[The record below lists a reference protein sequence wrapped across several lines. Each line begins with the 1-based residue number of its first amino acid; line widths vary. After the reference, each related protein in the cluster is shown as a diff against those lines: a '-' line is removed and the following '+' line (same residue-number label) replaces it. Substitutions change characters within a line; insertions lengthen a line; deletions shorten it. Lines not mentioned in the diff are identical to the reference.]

1 MYPQKLFLKADD
13 DYVWPDLDWDIAPC
27 NTAFVCFHDPAF
39 LAQYTQTAIDFMEH
53 CSQADDPANLHGI
66 CGTANDFHVRQA
78 DRTPIHELDNLA
90 HLFGNRQTDFTHT
103 WGFKQQ
109 MRDNP
114 PPPEQFCKRCAVRL
128 VLDFPESLET
138 LQKIPELAKYL

>member
-1 MYPQKLFLKADD
+1 MEHCTKADD
-13 DYVWPDLDWDIAPC
+13 PLIYMVFAEQRMISMC
-27 NTAFVCFHDPAF
+27 
-39 LAQYTQTAIDFMEH
+39 AQKT
-53 CSQADDPANLHGI
+53 G
-66 CGTANDFHVRQA
+66 
-78 DRTPIHELDNLA
+78 TPIHELDNLA

-114 PPPEQFCKRCAVRL
+114 RRREQFCKRCAVRL
-128 VLDFPESLET
+128 VLDFPETLET